1 MLEAALPWVPHF
13 VLRGTV
19 PATAKC
25 LLTKKPIRLKN
36 DVGQQLH
43 SPQVLSSGVQTNVMS
58 GDIKAV
64 ATIQSAG
71 EKDHERASGLTTSQV
86 HYDVF
91 TASYNIS

>member
-1 MLEAALPWVPHF
+1 M
-13 VLRGTV
+13 
-19 PATAKC
+19 
-25 LLTKKPIRLKN
+25 
-36 DVGQQLH
+36 
-43 SPQVLSSGVQTNVMS
+43 LSSGVQTNVMS
-58 GDIKAV
+58 GGIKAV